1 MPETYN
7 ENNVARL
14 KHLASLGTRVNSE
27 LGATF
32 RSASVS
38 GNTVSFFNSK
48 DGTGTAAFT
57 FDFPEEMFLSQTG
70 TELVDNFTF
79 SSATYPGATDP
90 NLNGKPVLV
99 LAVRGNALTPT
110 TNYSFVSLERL
121 IDVYTAGDNSIN
133 INGYNVSVKRSAATG
148 NLIELKNDGLY
159 VGSDDTKADKVT
171 GATAGNIA
179 TLDANGNLADSGVTF
194 ASDADV
200 NAMITNVFGASS

>member
-1 MPETYN
+1 MPDYN
-7 ENNVARL
+7 ENHIARL
-14 KHLASLGTRVNSE
+14 KHLASLGTRVNTE

-79 SSATYPGATDP
+79 SAATYPGATDP
-90 NLNGKPVLV
+90 NLDGKPVLV

-121 IDVYTAGDNSIN
+121 IGVYTAGDNSID
-133 INGYNVSVKRSAATG
+133 INGYTVAVKRSAVTG
-148 NLIELKNDGLY
+148 NLIELKSDGLY
-159 VGSDDTKADKVT
+159 VGSDNTKADKVT

-179 TLDANGNLADSGVTF
+179 TLDANGNLVDSGVTF

-200 NAMITNVFGASS
+200 NAMITSVFGA

>member
-79 SSATYPGATDP
+79 STATYPGATDP

-159 VGSDDTKADKVT
+159 VGSDDTKADKVAN
-171 GATAGNIA
+171 ATAGNIA

-200 NAMITNVFGASS
+200 NAMLTNVFGASS

>member
-7 ENNVARL
+7 ETNVARL

>member
-1 MPETYN
+1 MPDTYN

-79 SSATYPGATDP
+79 SAATYPGATDP
-90 NLNGKPVLV
+90 NLDGKTVLV

-121 IDVYTAGDNSIN
+121 INVYTAGDTTID

-148 NLIELKNDGLY
+148 NLIEIKNDGLY
-159 VGSDDTKADKVT
+159 VGSDDAKADKVAN
-171 GATAGNIA
+171 ATAGNIA
-179 TLDANGNLADSGVTF
+179 TLDADGNLTDSGVTF

-200 NAMITNVFGASS
+200 NTMITSVFGASS

>member
-1 MPETYN
+1 MADYN

-14 KHLASLGTRVNSE
+14 KHLASLGTRVNTE

-79 SSATYPGATDP
+79 STATYPGATDP

-133 INGYNVSVKRSAATG
+133 INGYNVSVKRSSETG
-148 NLIELKNDGLY
+148 NLLELKNDGLF
-159 VGSDDTKADKVT
+159 VGSDNTKADKVT

-200 NAMITNVFGASS
+200 NAMLTNVFGASS

>member
-1 MPETYN
+1 MADYN

-14 KHLASLGTRVNSE
+14 KHLASLGTRVNTE

-79 SSATYPGATDP
+79 STATYPGATDP

-99 LAVRGNALTPT
+99 LAVRGNALSPT

-133 INGYNVSVKRSAATG
+133 INGYNVSVKRSSETG
-148 NLIELKNDGLY
+148 NLLELKNDGLY
-159 VGSDDTKADKVT
+159 VGSDNTKADKVT

-200 NAMITNVFGASS
+200 NTMLTNVFGASS

>member
-79 SSATYPGATDP
+79 STATYPGATDP

-148 NLIELKNDGLY
+148 NLIELKNDGLF
-159 VGSDDTKADKVT
+159 VGSDDTKADKVAN
-171 GATAGNIA
+171 ATAGNIA
-179 TLDANGNLADSGVTF
+179 TLDANGNLVDSGVTF

-200 NAMITNVFGASS
+200 NTMLTNVFGASS

>member
-14 KHLASLGTRVNSE
+14 KHLAYLGTRVNSE

-38 GNTVSFFNSK
+38 GNTVSFFTSK

-79 SSATYPGATDP
+79 SAATYPGATDP

-133 INGYNVSVKRSAATG
+133 INGYQVSVKRSAVTG
-148 NLIELKNDGLY
+148 NLIELKTDGLY
-159 VGSDDTKADKVT
+159 VGSDSTKADKVT

-179 TLDANGNLADSGVTF
+179 TLDANGNLVDSGVTF

-200 NAMITNVFGASS
+200 NAMLTGVFGASS